1 MITRTREY
9 HLPLLSKINDF
20 MIAKAQQ
27 HQLHTAPLTSTRLL
41 SLTAHFTKLQP
52 TRNPLTPNNSQFNI
66 GCNITSTRLI
76 LHIYTVS
83 DSFELW
89 LSFSICHGWSW
100 WAGLTHSVCSLSFPW
115 TASVQKKLPQF
126 PTIPRGRTLSHAPDL
141 KAETRFIRCKQHNG
155 WISFHT

>member
-1 MITRTREY
+1 MEKSQKLNQNNRDLEFCSFKDWVKHKWSRNSVIMRTREY
-9 HLPLLSKINDF
+9 RLPLLSKINAF

-52 TRNPLTPNNSQFNI
+52 TRSPLTPNNSPFNI

-115 TASVQKKLPQF
+115 TASV
-126 PTIPRGRTLSHAPDL
+126 
-141 KAETRFIRCKQHNG
+141 
-155 WISFHT
+155 